1 MAKFFD
7 TQMLK
12 DYLFVNPAKTYAVC
26 STLSDKTQVTLIT
39 QDEVLRLS
47 QLGKFHGGC
56 DGVPRIRRMST
67 KTLDNALGNTQHV
80 RFTFHVRYDDI
91 KKDIH
96 GTRAYTIERMIAK
109 AIMRQGHYAHWIGGL
124 RGSNSGKIADIR
136 VDEGAFIE
144 VKCIDG
150 RFNVNEKITHEW
162 LTIWE
167 DAEAHFAE
175 LEKAGVIVDGKRIND

>member
-7 TQMLK
+7 FDMLN
-12 DYLFVNPAKTYAVC
+12 DYLFVNPAKIYAVC
-26 STLSDKTQVTLIT
+26 STLGDKTQVTLIS
-39 QDEVLRLS
+39 QDEIRLLAK
-47 QLGKFHGGC
+47 LGKFHGGC

-67 KTLDNALGNTQHV
+67 KTLDEALGKKQHK

-91 KKDIH
+91 EKDVH

-109 AIMRQGHYAHWIGGL
+109 AIKHQGHYAHWIGGL

-175 LEKAGVIVDGKRIND
+175 LEEAGIIVDGKRVDD